1 VKKSRIT
8 HRFIGIGQTGAM
20 YQLFNL
26 VNMSRSRT
34 PELKFTFKHDGIFLR
49 GPGPRIRYRGFEV
62 TYHADGATHFKAE
75 GTYRGKRRK
84 LPIERIRNP
93 FVVFQIIVQKY
104 ATLPRFR
111 GTINQ
116 QNVPISLHLFEE
128 GVQVDVYL
136 HRNDVPA
143 KDWVKLLAPMFTLT
157 FRSLPV
163 GGLGLTV
170 LCHAIDPELRR
181 RHEKHGENAVVVPDG
196 LVSYVPNGSGFGVK
210 DEG

>member
-1 VKKSRIT
+1 
-8 HRFIGIGQTGAM
+8 
-20 YQLFNL
+20 
-26 VNMSRSRT
+26 
-34 PELKFTFKHDGIFLR
+34 
-49 GPGPRIRYRGFEV
+49 
-62 TYHADGATHFKAE
+62 
-75 GTYRGKRRK
+75 
-84 LPIERIRNP
+84 
-93 FVVFQIIVQKY
+93 
-104 ATLPRFR
+104 
-111 GTINQ
+111 
-116 QNVPISLHLFEE
+116 LFEE